1 MNLVSEGI
9 YGGKARFG
17 RLAEPVS
24 KVLPDFRRTVQSLFV
39 DRFANHRINYT
50 SAVFSAKDKK
60 SPVRRQ
66 GFSIQEQLSR
76 AAKGLTYSSLV
87 LE

>member
-1 MNLVSEGI
+1 MNLVSQGI
-9 YGGKARFG
+9 HRGKAIFG
-17 RLAEPVS
+17 WPAEPVP
-24 KVLPDFRRTVQSLFV
+24 KVLPDFGRSVQPLFV
-39 DRFANHRINYT
+39 DGFANHKINYT